1 MGNKIVEPFGDV
13 DSDDEPDLEIHD
25 EGLNLGS
32 SIPKGITNVS
42 LTCMGQKKYLEGS
55 AEKQKDQP
63 PSGQEELKTA
73 ATEP

>member
-42 LTCMGQKKYLEGS
+42 LTCMGQK
-55 AEKQKDQP
+55 
-63 PSGQEELKTA
+63 
-73 ATEP
+73 